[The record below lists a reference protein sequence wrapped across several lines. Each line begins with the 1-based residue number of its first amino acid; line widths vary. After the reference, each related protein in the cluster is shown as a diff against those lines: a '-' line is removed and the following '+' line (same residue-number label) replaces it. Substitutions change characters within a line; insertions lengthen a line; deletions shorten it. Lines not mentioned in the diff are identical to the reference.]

1 MNDPLKKFIDQNRDD
16 FDDLEPSAHIFSKIK
31 ADLSITN
38 TEVKKSN
45 LKIGFAQKWLV
56 AAAVL
61 VVLFSGYL
69 LFIDKEVKTI
79 DTNQTVVHK
88 KTESK
93 LESVHVEPTQLSTT
107 KEIVKT
113 AHKVIAVAKQK
124 QNTIDMS
131 TLYKNLADSSSS
143 STRLAAILDIE
154 KSGIVNY
161 DLIDRLARTLDVD
174 ANSNVRLAALNLMGH
189 YRQDEYVSSTFL
201 KALNTQK
208 DPIVQLALI
217 DLLGN
222 IDNPKLD
229 DRLYALANDPNTFP
243 AVKDQAYLVLL
254 NQNKL

>member
-38 TEVKKSN
+38 VEVKKSS
-45 LKIGFAQKWLV
+45 LRIGFAQKWLV

-69 LFIDKEVKTI
+69 LFIDKDVKTL
-79 DTNQTVVHK
+79 DTNQTVVNK
-88 KTESK
+88 KTESN
-93 LESVHVEPTQLSTT
+93 LESVKVEPNQLPIKKS
-107 KEIVKT
+107 VKT
-113 AHKVIAVAKQK
+113 SHKVIAVAKQK
-124 QNTIDMS
+124 QKTIDMS
-131 TLYKNLADSSSS
+131 TLYRDLADSTSS

-208 DPIVQLALI
+208 NPIVQLALI

-229 DRLYALANDPNTFP
+229 DRLYALANDPNTFQ